1 MGRFLP
7 YSLAMSSTSTT
18 TRRQKLEQRLS
29 LLRRS
34 DIMGFPLTQAEIS
47 EIFEIKQ
54 KLKRKN

>member
-1 MGRFLP
+1 
-7 YSLAMSSTSTT
+7 MSSTSTT

-54 KLKRKN
+54 KLAKTKN